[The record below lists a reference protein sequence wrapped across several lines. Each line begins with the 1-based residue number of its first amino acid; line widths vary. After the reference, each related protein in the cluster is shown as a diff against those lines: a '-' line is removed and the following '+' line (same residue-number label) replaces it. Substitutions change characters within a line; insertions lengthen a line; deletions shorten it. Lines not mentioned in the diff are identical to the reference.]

1 MMFRNL
7 RKIKEL
13 KYKIEKFEQA
23 FNEQDNYINRLE
35 LIIRN
40 QDGRIEKLHD
50 INGKLVMQNKDLINN
65 LKHVEKEY
73 FKLKKE
79 YDE

>member
-1 MMFRNL
+1 MFNNL

-13 KYKIEKFEQA
+13 KYNIKKFEQA

-35 LIIRN
+35 YIIRN
-40 QDGRIEKLHD
+40 QDERIEKLHD
-50 INGKLVMQNKDLINN
+50 INGKLVMQNEDLINK

-73 FKLKKE
+73 FKLKKGE
-79 YDE
+79 